1 MIEPNFN
8 KTDGLIPAIVQ
19 DAETKDIL
27 MLAYMNRASWE
38 ATLQSGKATFW
49 SRSRK
54 KLWLKGEISGHVQI
68 VRDIFIDCDED
79 TLLLQVDQLGGAA
92 CHTGHRSCFFRKRE
106 GGDFVVVGKKV
117 FDPKEV
123 YK

>member
-1 MIEPNFN
+1 M
-8 KTDGLIPAIVQ
+8 
-19 DAETKDIL
+19 
-27 MLAYMNRASWE
+27 
-38 ATLQSGKATFW
+38 
-49 SRSRK
+49 
-54 KLWLKGEISGHVQI
+54 
-68 VRDIFIDCDED
+68 
-79 TLLLQVDQLGGAA
+79 LQVDQLGGAA